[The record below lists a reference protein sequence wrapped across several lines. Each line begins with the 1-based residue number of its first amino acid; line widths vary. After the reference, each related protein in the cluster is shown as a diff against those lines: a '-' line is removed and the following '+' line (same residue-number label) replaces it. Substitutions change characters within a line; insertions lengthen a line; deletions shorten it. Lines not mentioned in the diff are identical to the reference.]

1 MHNMHKTLY
10 VLFPWDSNEK
20 PWSHAINIL
29 EQNGTGTHWPHDEYV
44 IESQVQFAH

>member
-1 MHNMHKTLY
+1 MHKTLY

-29 EQNGTGTHWPHDEYV
+29 EQNGLALTGLMM
-44 IESQVQFAH
+44 SM